1 MKNISADLTS
11 ICATGVFKIAAT
23 TTGSKRIILQF
34 QSEAHKKSLE
44 WDIDRIQDFV
54 RKLGFLELDE
64 KEKQTEL
71 FLFYYEVLLF

>member
-23 TTGSKRIILQF
+23 TTGSERIILQF